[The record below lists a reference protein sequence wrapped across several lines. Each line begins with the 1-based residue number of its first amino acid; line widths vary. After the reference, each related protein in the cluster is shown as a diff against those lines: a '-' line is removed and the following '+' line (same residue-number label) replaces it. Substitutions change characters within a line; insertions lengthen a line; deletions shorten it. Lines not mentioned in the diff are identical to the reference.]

1 MLSFRLGIR
10 LLAATLAIGPIG
22 ISFAALSP
30 VSIQFSEQASVD
42 GDHIRL
48 GDIARVIA
56 GEAKVVAE
64 LETLVVAKSA
74 GYGLTRLVDTD
85 YLYARYLKPLSTRYL
100 IEINGKSVRVTT
112 RAVAFPS
119 DSVAP
124 LIEKFLSLMPKMNGE
139 IRHWEIARA
148 PATILVPVGPHS
160 LELAFTGVKRKGK
173 VDLNLAIRGTM
184 GVLRNLP
191 ITINL
196 RIDQPVLV
204 AKKQIDRDVVLGN
217 DNVSIEMRETTQ
229 MNDMA
234 IMDPTQLI
242 GRLAKVTIIPGRV
255 VTPRLVALPPAV
267 KRGQEAKIV
276 FQNGSVKVTS
286 DAVCREDGIVGQII
300 TAKNLGNNR
309 LVRVRVTEGGGLEPI
324 PGG

>member
-1 MLSFRLGIR
+1 
-10 LLAATLAIGPIG
+10 
-22 ISFAALSP
+22 
-30 VSIQFSEQASVD
+30 
-42 GDHIRL
+42 
-48 GDIARVIA
+48 
-56 GEAKVVAE
+56 VAE

-74 GYGLTRLVDTD
+74 GFGLTRLVDTD
-85 YLYARYLKPLSTRYL
+85 YLYTRFLKGFSHRYL
-100 IEINGKSVRVTT
+100 IETNGKSVRVST
-112 RAVAFPS
+112 RAVLFPS
-119 DSVAP
+119 DSLTP
-124 LIEKFLSLMPKMNGE
+124 LIEQFLAQMPKLPGE
-139 IRHWEIARA
+139 IRRWEIARA
-148 PATILVPVGPHS
+148 PSTLLVPVGPHS
-160 LELAFTGVKRKGK
+160 LELSFAGVKRKGK
-173 VDLNLAIRGTM
+173 VDLNLAIRGPV
-184 GVLRNLP
+184 GVLRNLA

-204 AKKQIDRDVVLGN
+204 AKKLIDRDAVLGS

-234 IMDPTQLI
+234 IMEPSQLM

-286 DAVCREDGIVGQII
+286 DAVCREDGVVGQII